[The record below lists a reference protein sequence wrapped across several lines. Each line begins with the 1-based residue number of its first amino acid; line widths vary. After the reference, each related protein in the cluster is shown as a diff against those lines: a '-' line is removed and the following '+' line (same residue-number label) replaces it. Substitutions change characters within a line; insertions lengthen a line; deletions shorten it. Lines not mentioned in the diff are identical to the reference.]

1 MSQDNRNKTMFGR
14 SPFFVDDD
22 GAKVPPAAAPA
33 APVAP
38 AAPTAAT
45 ELGFDEDG
53 WDFDEP
59 SITGSQTAAA
69 AASSPAAL
77 DQAPSSA
84 APAFGSGSY
93 TEAAGGAMPPVQPA
107 FDDALSGVPMGQ
119 RSPEPESERA
129 FAGTM
134 RFRAEDLAG
143 LAVGAASSPE
153 SGETE
158 RPFSGTMRLS
168 RHEMDAALA
177 AVSAPVPSAPVEE
190 APRALGGTMRF
201 RPEDM
206 EDVLQA
212 RSERSAGSRATVEA
226 SPELAESLRA
236 QTLSDLPAQ
245 ADASTS
251 EAGGESVPAEVSPV
265 SEPDAAAGA
274 EVAAADDA
282 SAAAAAASSG
292 SAGGATEAPVPE
304 PGRPVWGTIP
314 IMIDDIPRLFA
325 AREAEAAGEANGAT
339 TPDESP
345 EAALEAAPPVA
356 ADGLPTEFTATIAMG
371 TQDVLNALAKATAA
385 SAGNT
390 PSAASA
396 PAEAA
401 ASRAPLPPRVE
412 GETAGLLRDLAP
424 AAKAATPPAVAQK
437 TGPPVVA
444 IALGVIVLSIVAVV
458 LYLFVL

>member
-1 MSQDNRNKTMFGR
+1 
-14 SPFFVDDD
+14 
-22 GAKVPPAAAPA
+22 
-33 APVAP
+33 
-38 AAPTAAT
+38 
-45 ELGFDEDG
+45 
-53 WDFDEP
+53 
-59 SITGSQTAAA
+59 
-69 AASSPAAL
+69 
-77 DQAPSSA
+77 
-84 APAFGSGSY
+84 
-93 TEAAGGAMPPVQPA
+93 
-107 FDDALSGVPMGQ
+107 
-119 RSPEPESERA
+119 
-129 FAGTM
+129 
-134 RFRAEDLAG
+134 
-143 LAVGAASSPE
+143 
-153 SGETE
+153 
-158 RPFSGTMRLS
+158 MRLS

-177 AVSAPVPSAPVEE
+177 AVSAPAPSAPVEE
-190 APRALGGTMRF
+190 APRAFGGTMRF
-201 RPEDM
+201 RAQDM

-212 RSERSAGSRATVEA
+212 RAERSAGSRATVEA

-236 QTLSDLPAQ
+236 QTMSDLPAQ

-251 EAGGESVPAEVSPV
+251 EAGVESAPAEVSPV

-282 SAAAAAASSG
+282 SAAAAAASSV

-325 AREAEAAGEANGAT
+325 AREAEAAGEASEAT

-345 EAALEAAPPVA
+345 EAAPPVA
-356 ADGLPTEFTATIAMG
+356 ADALPTEFTATIAMG

-390 PSAASA
+390 PPAASA

-424 AAKAATPPAVAQK
+424 AAKAATPPAAAQK

-444 IALGVIVLSIVAVV
+444 IALGVIVLGIVAVV

>member
-22 GAKVPPAAAPA
+22 SAKVPPAAAPA
-33 APVAP
+33 AP
-38 AAPTAAT
+38 PTASA

-59 SITGSQTAAA
+59 SITGSQAAA
-69 AASSPAAL
+69 AAVSSPAAL
-77 DQAPSSA
+77 NEAPSLA
-84 APAFGSGSY
+84 APVSMPFGSGS
-93 TEAAGGAMPPVQPA
+93 
-107 FDDALSGVPMGQ
+107 DA
-119 RSPEPESERA
+119 
-129 FAGTM
+129 
-134 RFRAEDLAG
+134 
-143 LAVGAASSPE
+143 GAASLPE
-153 SGETE
+153 SSETE

-177 AVSAPVPSAPVEE
+177 AVSAPAPSAPVEE
-190 APRALGGTMRF
+190 APLALGGTMRF
-201 RPEDM
+201 RAQDM

-212 RSERSAGSRATVEA
+212 RAERSAGSRATVEA

-236 QTLSDLPAQ
+236 QTLLNVPAQ

-251 EAGGESVPAEVSPV
+251 EAGVESAPAEVSPV

-274 EVAAADDA
+274 EVAAA
-282 SAAAAAASSG
+282 AASSV

-325 AREAEAAGEANGAT
+325 AREAEAAGEASEAT

-345 EAALEAAPPVA
+345 EAAPPVA
-356 ADGLPTEFTATIAMG
+356 ADALPTEFTATIAMG

-390 PSAASA
+390 PPAASA

-424 AAKAATPPAVAQK
+424 AAKAATTPAAAQK

-444 IALGVIVLSIVAVV
+444 IALGVIVLGIVAVV